1 MIHVIVWNH
10 FYRLYCIVLYYFYSS
25 PTYILCENAVSNA
38 DGTYKFDTKDYFP
51 RDCGL
56 QIIVSKLK
64 AESERE
70 GGSIPWKQYLAEA
83 IETLQA
89 DTSETDFSQPPLD
102 SDKLYMPIG
111 QQDVIEVAHP
121 SPLPGSDVP
130 TTHRYV
136 CRPKRLTYHL
146 KMGTTYRCSYR
157 HWLPDFSLGVMLFV
171 LKNMMLDTLSW

>member
-1 MIHVIVWNH
+1 LES
-10 FYRLYCIVLYYFYSS
+10 YLCIVLYCFSSS
-25 PTYILCENAVSNA
+25 PTYIYCENAISNS
-38 DGTYKFDTKDYFP
+38 DGTYEFETKDYYP

-70 GGSIPWKQYLAEA
+70 GGSIPWKKYLAEA

-102 SDKLYMPIG
+102 SDKLYMAIG

-130 TTHRYV
+130 TTRRCV
-136 CRPKRLTYHL
+136 CRPERLMYHL
-146 KMGTTYRCSYR
+146 ERSTTYRYYYR
-157 HWLPDFSLGVMLFV
+157 HSLSDFSLGVTLFI
-171 LKNMMLDTLSW
+171 LKNVMLGLLS

>member
-1 MIHVIVWNH
+1 MTHVISWNH
-10 FYRLYCIVLYYFYSS
+10 GCLLHCIVLYCFCSS
-25 PTYILCENAVSNA
+25 PTYIFCENAVSNA
-38 DGTYKFDTKDYFP
+38 DGTYKFETKDYYP

-70 GGSIPWKQYLAEA
+70 GGSIPWKRYLAAA

-89 DTSETDFSQPPLD
+89 DTSETDFSQPSLD

-136 CRPKRLTYHL
+136 CWPKRLMFHL
-146 KMGTTYRCSYR
+146 KMSTTCRC
-157 HWLPDFSLGVMLFV
+157 
-171 LKNMMLDTLSW
+171 